1 MTYTPQQV
9 VDAWQ
14 NMQPWVEGQLPGLAT
29 QAALADDAQKDAGD
43 IGVCQT
49 LDRGG
54 PGSLRWSSDGN
65 ASYTLSSQKIT
76 ALSKVTIDTATAV
89 DESTAHLPFKFSR
102 LEVNGHYSCD
112 QPCAVWDLGKK
123 VTTSHAGGQGTVIQA
138 IDDNTL
144 TYVVKTGDRIS
155 LDSVVIGGTVRVSLT
170 PDSGGMPP
178 WIASLLSFM
187 TPGAQLE
194 DFRSKL
200 QDAFHNGSFTTTM
213 LSLLNHEMGG

>member
-1 MTYTPQQV
+1 MTFTPQQV

-29 QAALADDAQKDAGD
+29 RAKLADDVQKNAGD

-49 LDRGG
+49 LDGG
-54 PGSLRWSSDGN
+54 GRGSLRWASDGD

-76 ALSKVTIDTATAV
+76 ALSKVTIDTATTV
-89 DESTAHLPFKFSR
+89 DESTAHLPFKFAR
-102 LEVNGHYSCD
+102 LEVNGHYTCD

-123 VTTSHAGGQGTVIQA
+123 VTTSHAGGQGTVVQA

-144 TYVVKTGDRIS
+144 SYVVKTGDDIT
-155 LDSVVIGGTVRVSLT
+155 LDSVVIGGTIRVSLT
-170 PDSGGMPP
+170 PDSVGMPP

-187 TPGAQLE
+187 TPGSQMEA
-194 DFRSKL
+194 FRSKL
-200 QDAFHNGSFTTTM
+200 QNAFQRGSFTTTM
-213 LSLLNHEMGG
+213 LTLLEHEIRG